1 MRAAALG
8 LLLGLLLGWMANG
21 WRLGE
26 QISDMHAEHA
36 KAMRGAEERAR
47 KIEQG
52 WRAAYEKVRQDAKN
66 DAETFAADVA
76 AERDNSKRLLGQI
89 NDLSRRPAACPSP
102 TAGGASAETVSRVF
116 AELLGELQGMAGAYA
131 QEARS
136 YRIAGLR
143 CEVAHDL
150 VADGE

>member
-1 MRAAALG
+1 MTWRS
-8 LLLGLLLGWMANG
+8 LLLAGAFLAGWMTQG
-21 WRLGE
+21 WRMGE
-26 QISDMHAEHA
+26 QISDMQSEHA
-36 KAMRGAEERAR
+36 KAIRGAEERAR

-52 WRAAYEKVRQDAKN
+52 WHAVYEKVRQDAKN

-76 AERDNSKRLLGQI
+76 AERDNSQRLLGQI
-89 NDLSRRPAACPSP
+89 NDLSRRPASCPSP
-102 TAGGASAETVSRVF
+102 PAGGASAETVSRMF